1 MKNLDI
7 FDRVRGGL
15 IVSCQALENEPL
27 HSSFIM
33 SRMAVAA
40 EMSGAVGIRANTVAD
55 ITEIRKMVRLPMI
68 GIIKQIYKDSDVYIT
83 PTMVEVDALVETGV
97 EIIAMDATNRLRT
110 GGKSLDDIF
119 HEVRNKYPDQLFMAD
134 CSCYE
139 EALHA
144 EEIGFDCV
152 GTTMAGYT
160 PYTQGTACL
169 ILPSSKRFPK
179 RSMYPL
185 SRRAVSTTHSS
196 CGRRLTRGLSAP
208 WSAEQ
213 SPGRR
218 RLPNALW
225 RFYEQL

>member
-15 IVSCQALENEPL
+15 IVSCQALEKEPL

-119 HEVRNKYPDQLFMAD
+119 HEVRNKYPDQLFMQIVPVMRSAARRGD
-134 CSCYE
+134 R
-139 EALHA
+139 LRLR
-144 EEIGFDCV
+144 

-160 PYTQGTACL
+160 PYTQGTSCL

>member
-15 IVSCQALENEPL
+15 IVSCQALEKEPL

-160 PYTQGTACL
+160 PYTQGTSCL